1 MVSRVRTV
9 WWDGRRCPEGR
20 VPWEGGLRL
29 GDGVF
34 ETLRTFGGA
43 PFLLRAH
50 LDRLR
55 RGALAIGLREVPR
68 TSELETVLR
77 RSLASASPRTGG
89 RRPRR
94 PRELVV
100 RIALVEGGRRTHLLF
115 MIEPLPRTPDHP
127 MAPRGVQVGTSRYP
141 HPGTALVPP
150 GSPGPVKW
158 LGRGPQSH
166 ALRDARAHGWE
177 EGLLCDGRG
186 NYVEGTRSNLLAM
199 VGNRLLAPGPRS
211 GALSGITRELAV
223 RGAAAR
229 GFKVVDRPV
238 SPREI
243 RRASE
248 VLLTSSLLGV
258 VAVRSLDGR
267 PVGRRDASSGPLER
281 ALRDHFASRIL
292 QEEEAWRK
300 ARSRRSKR
308 VRPDA

>member
-1 MVSRVRTV
+1 MVSKARKV
-9 WWDGRRCPEGR
+9 WWDGRRCPDGR

-43 PFLLRAH
+43 PFLLRPH

-55 RGALAIGLREVPR
+55 RGALAIGLKAVPR
-68 TSELETVLR
+68 RSELETVLR
-77 RSLASASPRTGG
+77 RSLASASARTGG
-89 RRPRR
+89 RNPRR

-100 RIALVEGGRRTHLLF
+100 RIALVEGGRRAHLLI
-115 MIEPLPRTPDHP
+115 MIEPLPRRLDHP
-127 MAPRGVQVGTSRYP
+127 LAPRGVLVGTSRYP
-141 HPGTALVPP
+141 HPGPSLVPP

-166 ALRDARAHGWE
+166 ALRDARARGWE
-177 EGLLCDGRG
+177 EGLLCDVRG

-199 VGNRLLAPGPRS
+199 VGDRLLAPGPRS

-223 RGAAAR
+223 RGAAGK

-238 SPREI
+238 APREI
-243 RRASE
+243 LLASE

-258 VAVRSLDGR
+258 VAVRNLDGR
-267 PVGRRDASSGPLER
+267 PVGRHDVSSGPLER

-292 QEEEAWRK
+292 QEEAAWRK

-308 VRPDA
+308 VRPAA

>member
-1 MVSRVRTV
+1 
-9 WWDGRRCPEGR
+9 
-20 VPWEGGLRL
+20 
-29 GDGVF
+29 
-34 ETLRTFGGA
+34 
-43 PFLLRAH
+43 
-50 LDRLR
+50 
-55 RGALAIGLREVPR
+55 
-68 TSELETVLR
+68 
-77 RSLASASPRTGG
+77 
-89 RRPRR
+89 
-94 PRELVV
+94 
-100 RIALVEGGRRTHLLF
+100 